1 MRMSRSIKM
10 VQSPL
15 DRTIQIDPA
24 VHYRPQPINGRRYL
38 ISVDEPKPRTARPTG
53 AGPTN

>member
-1 MRMSRSIKM
+1 MRISRSIKM

-38 ISVDEPKPRTARPTG
+38 ISVDEPKPRKARPTG